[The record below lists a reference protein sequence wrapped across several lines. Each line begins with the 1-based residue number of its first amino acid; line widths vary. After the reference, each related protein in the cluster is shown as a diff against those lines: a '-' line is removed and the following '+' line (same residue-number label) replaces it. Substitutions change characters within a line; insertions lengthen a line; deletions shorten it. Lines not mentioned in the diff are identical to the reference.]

1 LWGSSCGKNLFVTK
15 TLSHEL
21 CLIILTLLNLSLLLL
36 TLPTGYSRYS
46 CYSRITLLTLLTNL
60 RYSTYSQTSRY
71 QPTELLNLLCIYV
84 YILYVCVYIY
94 IYYIYIY
101 MYTYTHTHT
110 HIMYITPGTCGTSDS
125 FALSWYFCFPFV
137 YARHSVSA
145 SYHQS
150 LRLPTNLRYS
160 TYSRVSYHQLLPHII
175 NYSLI
180 LSTSPSRHQ
189 RFPRLPFSHAALS

>member
-1 LWGSSCGKNLFVTK
+1 
-15 TLSHEL
+15 
-21 CLIILTLLNLSLLLL
+21 
-36 TLPTGYSRYS
+36 
-46 CYSRITLLTLLTNL
+46 
-60 RYSTYSQTSRY
+60 
-71 QPTELLNLLCIYV
+71 
-84 YILYVCVYIY
+84 
-94 IYYIYIY
+94 
-101 MYTYTHTHT
+101 MYTHTHTHT

-150 LRLPTNLRYS
+150 LRLLTNLRYS